1 MIFLNHTVF
10 RAPTREDDELDAM
23 EAQQR
28 APYVGWP
35 VRVHNKET
43 GEELR
48 GVIARCWRRRGDP
61 RPVRLL
67 IATERCT
74 LVRMEDVPEESTPWR
89 WCWQNDDVVAE
100 RRTLAMQALAAV
112 RAKGP
117 KDEDEKW
124 RLFAAEIAR
133 LRGTR

>member
-1 MIFLNHTVF
+1 VIFRNHTVF
-10 RAPTREDDELDAM
+10 RAPPSVADEMDAI

-35 VRVHNKET
+35 VCVHNKET

-89 WCWQNDDVVAE
+89 WCWQSRAVAAE
-100 RRTLAMQALAAV
+100 RRALAMQALAAV
-112 RAKGP
+112 RAQAP
-117 KDEDEKW
+117 KDEAAKW

-133 LRGTR
+133 LRGAR

>member
-28 APYVGWP
+28 APYVGWK
-35 VRVHNKET
+35 VLVHHRET
-43 GEELR
+43 GERRR
-48 GVIARCWRRRGDP
+48 GVISKCWRRRGDP
-61 RPVRLL
+61 RPTRLHVVTEDLEIVRL
-67 IATERCT
+67 EGN
-74 LVRMEDVPEESTPWR
+74 TPWR
-89 WCWQNDDVVAE
+89 WHWLTDDVAAE
-100 RRTLAMQALAAV
+100 RRALAMQALAAV

-117 KDEDEKW
+117 KDEVEKW